1 MLKNTQNGDP
11 YGTRTRVAGVKGRSP
26 GPLDEGVNRLGR
38 GIYECAGEC
47 HGKSFPGEP
56 FIESSVDIWAL
67 LCQIVQTPTIFD
79 SGDRTFL
86 QRGSPPP
93 PPWRLLPGS
102 LFLSIDGGCG
112 MSQFSALPIGGVA
125 QLVRALACHARGREF
140 ESRHSRHFLIC
151 LFHAFL
157 INTAVQSSELPVI

>member
-1 MLKNTQNGDP
+1 MVKNGKNGDP

-47 HGKSFPGEP
+47 HGKSFLGEP
-56 FIESSVDIWAL
+56 FIESSVDIPAQLW
-67 LCQIVQTPTIFD
+67 QIASTPTFFD

-93 PPWRLLPGS
+93 PPWRLLPES
-102 LFLSIDGGCG
+102 LFLSIDGGG
-112 MSQFSALPIGGVA
+112 GLP
-125 QLVRALACHARGREF
+125 
-140 ESRHSRHFLIC
+140 
-151 LFHAFL
+151 
-157 INTAVQSSELPVI
+157 

>member
-1 MLKNTQNGDP
+1 MAQNGDP

-38 GIYECAGEC
+38 GNIRMRTRMSREICPEGL
-47 HGKSFPGEP
+47 FV
-56 FIESSVDIWAL
+56 ESSVDIWAL

-93 PPWRLLPGS
+93 PPWRLLPES
-102 LFLSIDGGCG
+102 LFLSIDGGGG
-112 MSQFSALPIGGVA
+112 MS
-125 QLVRALACHARGREF
+125 
-140 ESRHSRHFLIC
+140 
-151 LFHAFL
+151 
-157 INTAVQSSELPVI
+157 